1 MPDATPVYLIFGIPD
16 SGRRE
21 ILFDLIEGGLL
32 KKEPVLY
39 FRPKSETTSDFD
51 AKIEALDDAELVD
64 WELAEGKVQH
74 GPITAAPEKI
84 FFLAPGTADPADVIE
99 ALKSWI
105 EHNGCRLGRII
116 SVLHCSFLAQNA
128 GASAWFDA
136 CIHFSDVVLLG
147 RREAVDPQWLKDFQA
162 RQRKTCSPALV
173 ELVSKGK
180 AKNPVAVLEP
190 QARRLSLYFDELIPI
205 EEDEF
210 EDDEQPQDT
219 KPDRYIERNESG
231 QRCYPIPD
239 IRQFL
244 GGQTS

>member
-21 ILFDLIEGGLL
+21 VLFDLIEGGLL
-32 KKEPVLY
+32 EKERALY
-39 FRPKSETTSDFD
+39 FRPKSEAASGFD
-51 AKIEALDDAELVD
+51 AKIEALDHVDRIEWELVD
-64 WELAEGKVQH
+64 SKVKH
-74 GPITAAPEKI
+74 GPISAAPEKI
-84 FFLAPGTADPADVIE
+84 FFLAPGTGDPADVAE

-105 EHNGCRLGRII
+105 DHNGCELARII
-116 SVLHCSFLAQNA
+116 SVIHCSFLAKNEA
-128 GASAWFDA
+128 ARAWFDA
-136 CIHFSDVVLLG
+136 CIHFSDIVLLG
-147 RREAVDPQWLKDFQA
+147 RREDVDAQWLKDFQA

-180 AKNPVAVLEP
+180 PRNPVAVLEP

-210 EDDEQPQDT
+210 EDDEQPQDI

-239 IRQFL
+239 IRKFL
-244 GGQTS
+244 

>member
-1 MPDATPVYLIFGIPD
+1 MPGATPVYLIFGIPD

-32 KKEPVLY
+32 EKEQVLY
-39 FRPKSETTSDFD
+39 FRPGAEPPVDFD
-51 AKIEALDDAELVD
+51 ARIETLENVVRVD
-64 WELAEGKVQH
+64 WELAGGKVKH

-84 FFLAPGTADPADVIE
+84 FFLAPGTADPADVAE

-105 EHNGCRLGRII
+105 DHNDCELARII
-116 SVLHCSFLAQNA
+116 TVVHCSFLAKNE
-128 GASAWFDA
+128 SSRAWFDA
-136 CIHFSDVVLLG
+136 CIHFSDVVLLA
-147 RREAVDPQWLKDFQA
+147 RREGVDAPWLKDFQA
-162 RQRKTCSPALV
+162 RQRKTCSPTLV
-173 ELVSKGK
+173 ELVARGK

-205 EEDEF
+205 EDDAF
-210 EDDEQPQDT
+210 EDDEQPEDL

-239 IRQFL
+239 IRKLFSDQ
-244 GGQTS
+244 